1 MRFYVKN
8 RFVLNKITKMP
19 GEIIDITADMIEKLT
34 KADVLGAPVKE
45 VVIETEMLKPVENEM
60 INRSIK
66 REGEKPIKKI
76 NSKGK
81 K

>member
-8 RFVLNKITKMP
+8 RFVLNKITKFP

-34 KADVLGAPVKE
+34 IADVLGAPVKE
-45 VVIETEMLKPVENEM
+45 VVIETAVIKPVENQM
-60 INRSIK
+60 IYRNK
-66 REGEKPIKKI
+66 REVRKPIKKV
-76 NSKGK
+76 NSKVK